1 MDLTHLSLSV
11 MMQFRIISDIRL
23 NGPQENKAL
32 RTPDETTPVVWCWP
46 QEVAA
51 AATTAGDLSVLRYP
65 DGFIVSY

>member
-1 MDLTHLSLSV
+1 
-11 MMQFRIISDIRL
+11 MMQFKIISDIGP

-32 RTPDETTPVVWCWP
+32 RTPDETTPAVWCWC

-51 AATTAGDLSVLRYP
+51 AATIADDLSVLRYP